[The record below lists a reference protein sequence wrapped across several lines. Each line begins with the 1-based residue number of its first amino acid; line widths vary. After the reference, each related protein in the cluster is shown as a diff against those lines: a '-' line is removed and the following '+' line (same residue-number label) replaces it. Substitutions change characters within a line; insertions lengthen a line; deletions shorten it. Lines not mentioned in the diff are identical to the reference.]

1 MVDAITADIIV
12 AISFLALLVLISAL
26 RKVHRRGEWSGTAT
40 LGAVI
45 ATFTAA
51 SVDIVITFLGDWQ
64 KVSNILLNRPW
75 EWPGLAHQ
83 AWRALSL
90 ALGVTATVVFLLRV
104 KRGNVPVNTPAILL
118 VMVALASFA
127 ASVLHGDNPFR
138 PVSVVYVVL
147 LATCAVAPRGL
158 GIHLGIATFCTVV
171 ALASGLTFLPWLS
184 QNSISIFPCPADKCG
199 ILNFNFSGVM
209 ENENGLALYLALAM
223 PFVYIGFGSWEG
235 TALCTYIL
243 GLIMITGSRSGA
255 SAGLIT
261 FAALTM
267 LRPNIRQPT
276 AAPTRSALL
285 YLGLAAAA
293 IVGIVVPLKEQ
304 DPTAITGRGHL
315 WILVRQVLSDPAD
328 LWHGTGV
335 LGLQHLRDDG
345 LIELPVYSV
354 HNQSMQVWFSA
365 GLIGSVLFLSAL
377 ILLLWNALGSYS
389 LVAGS
394 VLVPVVVLSVTERPW
409 PVDSIDWLSWAVP
422 AALLS
427 YPAVRHRR
435 KPRNGT
441 LFHPPEVNAG
451 SNLVANERPDNALA
465 VDGVS

>member
-1 MVDAITADIIV
+1 MVDAITANIIV

-51 SVDIVITFLGDWQ
+51 SVDIVITYLGDWQ

-75 EWPGLAHQ
+75 EWPGVAHQ
-83 AWRALSL
+83 VWRALSL
-90 ALGVTATVVFLLRV
+90 ALGVIATVVFLLRV

-118 VMVALASFA
+118 VLVALVSFA
-127 ASVLHGDNPFR
+127 ASILHGDNPFR

-147 LATCAVAPRGL
+147 LATCTVAPRGL
-158 GIHLGIATFCTVV
+158 GIHVGIATFCTIV
-171 ALASGLTFLPWLS
+171 ALASGFTFLALLS
-184 QNSISIFPCPADKCG
+184 QNSISIFPCTPDKCG
-199 ILNFNFSGVM
+199 ILDFNFSGVM

-223 PFVYIGFGSWEG
+223 PFVYIGFASWEG
-235 TALCTYIL
+235 VALCAYIL
-243 GLIMITGSRSGA
+243 GLILITGSRSGA

-261 FAALTM
+261 FVALIL
-267 LRPNIRQPT
+267 LRPSIRQPT
-276 AAPTRSALL
+276 AAPTRSSLL

-293 IVGIVVPLKEQ
+293 IVGIVVPLGEQ

-315 WILVRQVLSDPAD
+315 WMLVRQTMSDPAD

-335 LGLQHLRDDG
+335 LSVQHLRDDG
-345 LIELPVYSV
+345 LIQLPVYSV
-354 HNQSMQVWFSA
+354 HNQWMQVWFSS
-365 GLIGSVLFLSAL
+365 GLIGLVLFLSAL
-377 ILLLWNALGSYS
+377 ILLLWNARGAYS

-394 VLVPVVVLSVTERPW
+394 ALVPVVVLSVTERPW
-409 PVDSIDWLSWAVP
+409 PIDSIDWLSWTVP

-427 YPAVRHRR
+427 YPAIRHRR

-441 LFHPPEVNAG
+441 LFHPPEA
-451 SNLVANERPDNALA
+451 NLVSDERDNALA